1 MAKTITWKDND
12 ERTCV
17 LTIDDGQTAVTTLD
31 AGAEPFVTAIDD
43 TDDIFQPIRTS
54 SGNIG
59 VSIDSV
65 DDIVSLVG
73 RTPIT
78 TPVTL
83 EVDGA
88 VRWKGFL
95 ACESFS
101 QEWDRG
107 PLDVSLPVM
116 SGLEVLNG
124 IHYPYDSISDLGY
137 INFAQFLV
145 NMNTALGGIYGA
157 FFFPNISD
165 PATTLT
171 YKFRLSNY
179 ATPDDKNTTY
189 EMATYY
195 DILEDICKLFG
206 WQAVEVGAYL
216 IFMAADVKSLVG
228 GSNFK
233 GYDPTSLQNLANGQ
247 TVTPLSPSFGR
258 VIPEFYGVDH
268 RRSFV
273 AGKNSVKVVGELNEE
288 SEEIWSMD
296 VVEQCSYK
304 GHDRAFKIRESY
316 QIKKFSVYTKNGNA
330 IGNIEAINSLSSG
343 TDENGYN
350 IKFENYKN
358 ETDAYGGSVAYESFY
373 KYNTDNVITEGSE
386 DYVARLIL
394 RGVDTQMYEGII
406 IRTNYFFTPSQNNN
420 VFKIEG
426 DVLKATNPEDVFDKA
441 NGDVFVRAQFR
452 VGNYYFDGD
461 RNWSTSPTST
471 FLYVKDGK
479 IGGLGVEVTRG
490 YVAPTY
496 IPCPSISGQVELIL
510 YATTSTSYAQGE
522 GYFALENLKISKMTF
537 ANRKAPYIED
547 KEIRSDVNEDK
558 VKLNNGFT
566 DAWSQT
572 CGLTIA
578 REPVPDSDGVV
589 LKSDLTMPDSLYSSK
604 YPEKALL
611 DRVSAYVSKARMV
624 LYAIVKGEGQML
636 SPLKYYA
643 MQSGGRPWICL
654 CQTVNWKNNEV
665 TAGFFEPSFIT

>member
-17 LTIDDGQTAVTTLD
+17 LTIDDGQESVTTLD
-31 AGAEPFVTAIDD
+31 AGAEPFVTSIDD
-43 TDDIFQPIRTS
+43 TDDLFQPIRTS

-247 TVTPLSPSFGR
+247 TAIPLSPSFGR

-304 GHDRAFKIRESY
+304 GHDAAAKIREYY

-330 IGNIEAINSLSSG
+330 IGNIEAINSLSSR

-394 RGVDTQMYEGII
+394 RGVDASMYEGII
-406 IRTNYFFTPSQNNN
+406 LRTNYLFTPSQNNN

-479 IGGLGVEVTRG
+479 IEGLGHEVTRG
-490 YVAPTY
+490 YEATTY

-558 VKLNNGFT
+558 VELNNGFT

-589 LKSDLTMPDSLYSSK
+589 LKSDLTMPDSLYSNK
-604 YPEKALL
+604 YPENALC

-643 MQSGGRPWICL
+643 MQSGGRTWICM
-654 CQTVNWKNNEV
+654 CQSVNWKNNEV